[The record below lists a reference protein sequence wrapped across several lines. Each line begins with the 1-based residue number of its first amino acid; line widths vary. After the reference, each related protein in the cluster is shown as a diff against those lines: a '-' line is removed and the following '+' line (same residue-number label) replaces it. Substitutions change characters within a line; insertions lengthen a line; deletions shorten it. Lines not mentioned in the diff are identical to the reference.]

1 MSSTQDLFKT
11 QLLKSACGSK
21 WKKIGLHP
29 HHGIVLMLRSLHSK
43 QSCGGGEFLDLLP
56 LLPWCKSVGLDF
68 IQLLPL
74 TDSGFDN
81 SPYNPVSTL
90 ALNAIYLSL
99 YELPYISKDKEL
111 LAEVKK
117 LQAQKK
123 TTHYNYSKIRG
134 QKFLFL
140 RKYYAKNFNKIEKL
154 PEYKKFLQTN
164 EWVKKYALFCAL
176 CSHHEET
183 SWSKWPKASKN
194 LTSSQRNILYKKHAE
209 EMHFFIMVQFFCT
222 NQLKKV
228 HEEAKKH
235 NIYLFGDLPFL
246 VSKESCAA
254 WKHPNLFKMNY
265 SVGSPPDDL
274 TPDGQDWSFPA
285 YNWDKLKE
293 TDYAWWK
300 LRLKV
305 AEQYFD
311 FYRLDHIIG
320 FFRTWNIPLGKK
332 GKDGA
337 FCPKDPDVWLDHG
350 RSFLMKLIKNSKML
364 PIGEDLVIPQTVKD
378 VLRELGI
385 CGTNILTWQRTG
397 AGGLDFVPY
406 PLYVAATITHL
417 ASHDTVTLSQWW
429 NRYPKIAKQFCLWN
443 GWKYTK
449 TISYDMRLKI
459 LHDSHHTSSLFHAN
473 LLQEYLALFPEMV
486 HKSYNQER
494 INYPGTPSKL
504 NWRYRFVP
512 SVEEITTSRKLRDA
526 FKKILR

>member
-1 MSSTQDLFKT
+1 MQDIFKS
-11 QLLKSACGSK
+11 QLLKSACGPK
-21 WKKIGLHP
+21 WKKIGIEP
-29 HHGIVLMLRSLHSK
+29 HHGIVLMVRSLHSK
-43 QSCGGGEFLDLLP
+43 NSCGGGEFLDLLP

-90 ALNAIYLSL
+90 ALNPTYLSL
-99 YELPYISKDKEL
+99 YDLPFLDNELKSEI
-111 LAEVKK
+111 KK
-117 LQAQKK
+117 LQSQKK
-123 TTHYNYSKIRG
+123 TIYYNYSKTRG
-134 QKFLFL
+134 QKFEFL
-140 RKYYAKNFNKIEKL
+140 RKYFAKHFEKVEKS
-154 PEYKKFLQTN
+154 PGYKAFVQKN
-164 EWVKKYALFCAL
+164 AWVKEYALFCAL
-176 CSHHEET
+176 CSFYGET
-183 SWSKWPKASKN
+183 TWSKWPKDCKN
-194 LTSSQRNILYKKHAE
+194 LTPSQKEALYKKHDK
-209 EMHFFIMVQFFCT
+209 EMQFFIMSQFFCSS
-222 NQLKKV
+222 QLQKV

-235 NIYLFGDLPFL
+235 KVYIFGDLPFL

-254 WKHPNLFKMNY
+254 WRLPDLFMTDY
-265 SVGSPPDDL
+265 TVGSPPDDL
-274 TPDGQDWSFPA
+274 TPDGQEWNFPA
-285 YNWDKLKE
+285 YNWDKLRE

-300 LRLKV
+300 ERLKV
-305 AEQYFD
+305 SENYFD

-320 FFRTWNIPLGKK
+320 FFRTWNIPHGKK
-332 GKDGA
+332 GKDGH
-337 FCPKDPDVWLDHG
+337 FCPEDPNTWLDHG
-350 RSFLMKLIKNSKML
+350 KNFLLKLINSSDML

-417 ASHDTVTLSQWW
+417 ASHDTVTLAQWW
-429 NRYPKIAKQFCLWN
+429 NRYSKVATQFCLWN

-449 TISYDMRLKI
+449 TISYEMRLKI

-473 LLQEYLALFPEMV
+473 LFQEYLALFPEMV

-526 FKKILR
+526 FKKIVC